1 MSIRIYNSFSR
12 QVEPLTTLEP
22 QAVRLYVCGVTVYD
36 QAHIGHAMSALVFD
50 TVRRYLEH
58 RGYRVRHV
66 VNFTDVDDKI
76 IARSLEAGVSA
87 FEIADRYARDYLIG
101 MERLGVLPATLY
113 PRVSSE
119 MPAIVAMVQDLVA
132 KGQAY
137 AAANGD
143 VYFRSRAFHDYG
155 RLSGRSFEDAESQEP
170 ESGFKEDPADFAL
183 WKAAKPGEP
192 AWETPWG
199 QGRPGWHI
207 ECSAMACRHLG
218 EQIDIHGGGMDL
230 LFPHHENEIA
240 QSEAATGRRPFSRIW
255 MHNGMLRVNGEKM
268 SKSLGNFI
276 TLDDF
281 LARYDPDVLRLLVLS
296 SHYRKP
302 VNYTDEAIA
311 GSEKGLERLWG
322 ALRPARPG
330 ATAHPADEE
339 RLAVAASQACVELES
354 AMDDDF
360 GTPGAL
366 AALFGL
372 VTEINRARDA
382 GLGAEV
388 LAAAQDTLVDL
399 AMILGLDLRRGAA
412 AAGQDQGDA
421 GDLVAGLMDLVL
433 DLRAGA
439 RAARD
444 WATSDTIRDRL
455 TALGLE
461 VVDTPDGSSWRQVG

>member
-1 MSIRIYNSFSR
+1 MSIRIYNSLSR
-12 QVEPLTTLEP
+12 QVEPLQTIEP
-22 QAVRLYVCGVTVYD
+22 HVVRLYVCGVTVYD
-36 QAHIGHAMSALVFD
+36 AAHIGHAMSALVFD
-50 TVRRYLEH
+50 GVRRYLEH
-58 RGYRVRHV
+58 RGFAVRHV

-76 IARSLEAGVSA
+76 IRRSLDEEVSA
-87 FEIADRYARDYLIG
+87 YEIADRYARDYLIG
-101 MERLGVLPATLY
+101 MARLGVLPASLY

-119 MPAIVAMVQDLVA
+119 MPAITAMIQTLVA
-132 KGQAY
+132 KDQAY

-143 VYFRSRAFHDYG
+143 VYFRSRRFHGYG

-183 WKAAKPGEP
+183 WKAAKKGEP
-192 AWETPWG
+192 AWDSPWG

-207 ECSAMACRHLG
+207 ECSAMAGRHLG

-240 QSEAATGRRPFSRIW
+240 QSEAATGCRPFSRIW

-281 LARYDPDVLRLLVLS
+281 LARFDPDVLRLLVLS

-302 VNYTDEAIA
+302 VNYTDDAIA
-311 GSEKGLERLWG
+311 ASEKGLERLWG
-322 ALRPARPG
+322 ALKPARPG
-330 ATAHPADEE
+330 ATGHQADID
-339 RLAVAASQACVELES
+339 RLAEAASQSCTELET

-366 AALFGL
+366 AALFAL

-382 GLGAEV
+382 GVDAES
-388 LAAAQDTLVDL
+388 LAQAQATLVSQ
-399 AMILGLDLRRGAA
+399 AAVLGLDLPRGAA
-412 AAGQDQGDA
+412 GAGRASGGDA
-421 GDLVAGLMDLVL
+421 TVDGLMALIL
-433 DLRAGA
+433 DLRARA

-444 WATSDTIRDRL
+444 WEASDTIRDRL

-461 VVDTPDGSSWRQVG
+461 VVDTPDGSTWQHGN

>member
-1 MSIRIYNSFSR
+1 MSIRITNSFSR
-12 QVEPLTTLEP
+12 QMETLETIEP
-22 QAVRLYVCGVTVYD
+22 HVVRLYVCGVTVYD
-36 QAHIGHAMSALVFD
+36 AAHIGHAMSALVFD
-50 TVRRYLEH
+50 VVRRYLEH
-58 RGYRVRHV
+58 RGYQVRHV

-76 IARSLEAGVSA
+76 IRRSLEEGVSA
-87 FEIADRYARDYLIG
+87 YEIADRYARDYLIG
-101 MERLGVLPATLY
+101 MKRLNVLPATLY

-119 MPAIVAMVQDLVA
+119 MPAIIAMIQTLVA
-132 KGQAY
+132 KDQAY
-137 AAANGD
+137 AAENGD
-143 VYFRSRAFHDYG
+143 VYFRSRRFHGYG

-192 AWETPWG
+192 AWDSPWG

-207 ECSAMACRHLG
+207 ECSAMAGRHLG

-240 QSEAATGRRPFSRIW
+240 QSEAASGCHPFSRIW

-281 LARYDPDVLRLLVLS
+281 LARFDPDVLRLLVLS

-302 VNYTDEAIA
+302 VNYTDEAILA
-311 GSEKGLERLWG
+311 SQKGLERLWG
-322 ALRPARPG
+322 ALKPARPG
-330 ATAHPADEE
+330 ASGHQADID
-339 RLAVAASQACVELES
+339 RLVEAASQTCMDLDR

-366 AALFGL
+366 SALFGL

-382 GLGAEV
+382 GVDAESLGQAQAT
-388 LAAAQDTLVDL
+388 LASLGG
-399 AMILGLDLRRGAA
+399 ILGLDLPRGAA
-412 AAGQDQGDA
+412 HMSRGAGGDHA
-421 GDLVAGLMDLVL
+421 VDGLMALVL
-433 DLRAGA
+433 ELRARA
-439 RAARD
+439 REARD
-444 WATSDTIRDRL
+444 WAASDTIRDRL
-455 TALGLE
+455 AELGLS
-461 VVDTPDGSSWRQVG
+461 VVDTPDGATWRHGN